1 MRGMKALALTLAALA
16 VPLAVSGCNGPGA
29 KPTIQTLTFGAT
41 ETIKLDT
48 VQFGAL
54 EGLTLRLGNG
64 TPMRYEIVFP
74 ETTCEAATAPAR
86 QERGCTIKIRR
97 LTGGNGWIAIKRAA
111 DERVLDNIYLR

>member
-1 MRGMKALALTLAALA
+1 MRALA
-16 VPLAVSGCNGPGA
+16 VALAAVAFPLAVTGCNGPGA
-29 KPTIQTLTFGAT
+29 KPTVQTLTFGAT

-54 EGLTLRLGNG
+54 EGITLRLGNAFP
-64 TPMRYEIVFP
+64 TRYEIVFP
-74 ETTCEAATAPAR
+74 ETTCEGATAPAR

-97 LTGGNGWIAIKRAA
+97 LTGGNAWIAIKRAS